1 MKLNKKYKVP
11 FNHID
16 SYSDTKNSIKY
27 KPDSTISFIPD
38 LRLPEN
44 RLEEYCQSIIA
55 STRKL
60 KK

>member
-1 MKLNKKYKVP
+1 MKFNKKYKAT

-16 SYSDTKNSIKY
+16 SNKDAKNRIKY
-27 KPDSTISFIPD
+27 KQHSTISFTKS
-38 LRLPEN
+38 LRLAEN

-55 STRKL
+55 SIRKL

>member
-16 SYSDTKNSIKY
+16 SYSDIKNSIKY
-27 KPDSTISFIPD
+27 KQDSTISFIPD
-38 LRLPEN
+38 LRLAEN